1 MLTDQE
7 ITVVIP
13 TYFNLM
19 DFKLTFNGVLSQ
31 LDRTVIDI
39 TSSDQVETVSYIDVG
54 ISTNNTLLR
63 EVLWTKQTSDL
74 IYAYRLFCDKLSK
87 EDADKAKEALEGKKR
102 SEQSDEFLVEKK
114 SPLVMPPDYNE
125 LPIPKEKIEQTD
137 INENEFKTL
146 ITQKNQ
152 DTKSDSNEDVNKNFE
167 ELLLDKIKKN

>member
-1 MLTDQE
+1 MNISKKFILLNFILLLVSCGTAKDAFINQ
-7 ITVVIP
+7 
-13 TYFNLM
+13 
-19 DFKLTFNGVLSQ
+19 KK
-31 LDRTVIDI
+31 
-39 TSSDQVETVSYIDVG
+39 SST
-54 ISTNNTLLR
+54 
-63 EVLWTKQTSDL
+63 
-74 IYAYRLFCDKLSK
+74 
-87 EDADKAKEALEGKKR
+87 
-102 SEQSDEFLVEKK
+102 DEFLVEKK